1 MAMLSREDKNRE
13 EGGKH
18 SSWQAEREQNYRGG
32 KGKAFGGKLDSQFD
46 WTVSIGVE
54 VERDAAEIYSEDL
67 NGVSNHYS

>member
-1 MAMLSREDKNRE
+1 MA
-13 EGGKH
+13 
-18 SSWQAEREQNYRGG
+18 
-32 KGKAFGGKLDSQFD
+32 KARHFGGKLDSQFD